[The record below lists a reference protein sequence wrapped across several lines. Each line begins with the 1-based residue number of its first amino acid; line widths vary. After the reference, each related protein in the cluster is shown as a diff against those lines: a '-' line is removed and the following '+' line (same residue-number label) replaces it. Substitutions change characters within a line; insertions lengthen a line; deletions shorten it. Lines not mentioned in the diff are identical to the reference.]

1 MGNNEE
7 ENNKKRLRLHW
18 DVVTGTIKNGF
29 RKLELINI
37 LLKFLLS
44 NNYTIAFSG
53 LSNGI
58 LRIQSGE
65 RGAINI

>member
-7 ENNKKRLRLHW
+7 ENNKKRLRLHR

-37 LLKFLLS
+37 
-44 NNYTIAFSG
+44 
-53 LSNGI
+53 
-58 LRIQSGE
+58 
-65 RGAINI
+65 